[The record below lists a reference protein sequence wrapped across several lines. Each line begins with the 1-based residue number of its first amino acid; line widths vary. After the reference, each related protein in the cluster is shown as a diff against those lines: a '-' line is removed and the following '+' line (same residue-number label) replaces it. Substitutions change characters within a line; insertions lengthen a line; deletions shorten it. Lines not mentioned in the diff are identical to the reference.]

1 MPQVLNLQ
9 PKEASPGGDEVS
21 RLKRQVERQEDEHQ
35 DHQRRTKILS
45 IVLGGLIVTLVGI
58 LCTIY
63 PILRDEKKGL
73 VELFTLHNI
82 TSTLTERTAAVEGS
96 LNKMKSDFPA
106 LSDRVDKVQ
115 ANMKA
120 NLQAARNQMNR
131 SLHVIEARVS
141 GLESNQRESS
151 EHVNQLQ
158 EQISGLQHEIAVLRE
173 QASAAAAQKRQ
184 EEQSQVE
191 PAPSPDTQD

>member
-9 PKEASPGGDEVS
+9 PKEASPSGDEVS

-45 IVLGGLIVTLVGI
+45 VVLGGLIVTLVGI
-58 LCTIY
+58 LCAIY
-63 PILRDEKKGL
+63 PTLRDEKKGL
-73 VELFTLHNI
+73 IQLFTLQNI
-82 TSTLTERTAAVEGS
+82 TNTLTERTVAVEGS
-96 LNKMKSDFPA
+96 LNKMKSDLPA
-106 LSDRVDKVQ
+106 LSNRVDKVQ

-131 SLHVIEARVS
+131 TLHVIESRVS

-151 EHVNQLQ
+151 ERVNQLQ
-158 EQISGLQHEIAVLRE
+158 EQVSGLQREITVLRE
-173 QASAAAAQKRQ
+173 QASAAATEKRQ
-184 EEQSQVE
+184 EEQSQE
-191 PAPSPDTQD
+191 QPASLPNTRD